1 MGNNCCSP
9 SKTRS
14 KKLTPTP
21 EMEFHSKARPNKLTP
36 TPEMEFHS
44 KPCSKKLTPTPEM
57 EFDSIKIPP
66 PPPPPTTTPTV
77 KLYGS
82 ATSSLTAYTRFALLY
97 KSVSPQFVASNME
110 TTVQIC
116 AGFDSATGDRETLLR
131 FVESRFP
138 QPPLTAVTVIRD
150 DYREKV
156 YDDVTS
162 PVIVRVVV
170 LQHKSVRWHLE
181 RIVRWAEDL
190 AKRGGKKAV
199 DPAVGSPRMEIR
211 KFGKS
216 YSQLLELMLEHA
228 QMEERVVFPVL
239 EMADRGLCKGANEE
253 HAKHLPIM
261 NGIKEDIKS
270 IGVLDS
276 GTPVYQE
283 ALYNLSARLKSLEGH
298 CKEHFEE
305 EERDLL
311 PLVQAT
317 EMSKE
322 QQKKILVQCVN
333 TMQGTHS
340 HLFKVFLEGLL
351 PQEAM
356 LYLDL
361 ITDAV
366 TKNQLSPC
374 YL

>member
-1 MGNNCCSP
+1 MGNNCCTSG
-9 SKTRS
+9 S
-14 KKLTPTP
+14 KKLTPT
-21 EMEFHSKARPNKLTP
+21 R
-36 TPEMEFHS
+36 
-44 KPCSKKLTPTPEM
+44 EM
-57 EFDSIKIPP
+57 EFDSNTRSKKKLLPTPETVPFDSIKIKPP
-66 PPPPPTTTPTV
+66 SPPSNTAPMV

-82 ATSSLTAYTRFALLY
+82 PTSSITAYARFALLY
-97 KSVSPQFVASNME
+97 KSVSPQFIASNME

-138 QPPLTAVTVIRD
+138 QPPLTEVTVIRD

-181 RIVRWAEDL
+181 RMVRWAKDL
-190 AKRGGKKAV
+190 AQRGGKKAV
-199 DPAVGSPRMEIR
+199 DPAVGSPKMEMK
-211 KFGKS
+211 KFGNS
-216 YSQLLELMLEHA
+216 YSQLLDFLLEHA
-228 QMEERVVFPVL
+228 QMEERVVFPLL
-239 EMADRGLCKGANEE
+239 EMADRGLCKAVNEE

-276 GTPVYQE
+276 GTLIYQE
-283 ALYNLSARLKSLEGH
+283 ALYNLSTRLKSLLGH

-317 EMSKE
+317 ELSKE

-366 TKNQLSPC
+366 AKNQLSPS